1 MTLFCKLSRKHYWCT
16 PHRSEDHRLVQ
27 VCYECGAERPARELH
42 TEKLPEGVHRTLA
55 TATRNL
61 TGVAARPVGLE
72 RPESR
77 RSDQRLA
84 MGQTT
89 LSRLTLVK

>member
-42 TEKLPEGVHRTLA
+42 TEKLPDGVHRTLA
-55 TATRNL
+55 TAPNNL
-61 TGVAARPVGLE
+61 THIVVRAPRIE
-72 RPESR
+72 RPQHR
-77 RSDQRLA
+77 RSEPRIA
-84 MGQTT
+84 IGQAT

>member
-42 TEKLPEGVHRTLA
+42 TEELPEGVHRTLA
-55 TATRNL
+55 TATTHL
-61 TGVAARPVGLE
+61 TQVVAKSGKLDR
-72 RPESR
+72 SR
-77 RSDQRLA
+77 QRLSEA
-84 MGQTT
+84 HRAIGQTA
-89 LSRLTLVK
+89 LGRLTLVK

>member
-16 PHRSEDHRLVQ
+16 PHRSEDNRLVQ

-55 TATRNL
+55 TATINL
-61 TGVAARPVGLE
+61 TGVVAKPGRLE
-72 RPESR
+72 RPQGR
-77 RSDQRLA
+77 RSDPHVA
-84 MGQTT
+84 IGQTT

>member
-16 PHRSEDHRLVQ
+16 PHRSQDHRLVQ

-42 TEKLPEGVHRTLA
+42 TEELPEGVHRTLA
-55 TATRNL
+55 AATMNL
-61 TGVAARPVGLE
+61 TGVVAKPGKLAR
-72 RPESR
+72 SQR
-77 RSDQRLA
+77 RISDQRVA
-84 MGQTT
+84 IGQTT